1 MIYENKLEMVGE
13 DRKFGFIKQSN
24 IYQMLLKNTV

>member
-1 MIYENKLEMVGE
+1 MIYENKLGRVGK